1 VDLHRPPAA
10 CLALALVL
18 AAHALGGCAGASSLS
33 PRPAPAAPP
42 AAAVAAQEPP
52 AAVLARFVDAL
63 EAGRWTQAGG
73 LLSARWRAAYT
84 PARLQADYAG
94 AGPLAR
100 EATARVQAAIKGGA
114 RLRVEDGRAWLPTAG
129 GKALLVSEEGGWKV
143 DALE

>member
-1 VDLHRPPAA
+1 MDLLRPGPARLAIASILVALAACAGPSSSTREPAPASPPPAA
-10 CLALALVL
+10 
-18 AAHALGGCAGASSLS
+18 S
-33 PRPAPAAPP
+33 AAPE
-42 AAAVAAQEPP
+42 QP

-63 EAGRWTQAGG
+63 EGGRWAQAGG

-100 EATARVQAAIKGGA
+100 EAAARVQAAIRAGTP
-114 RLRVEDGRAWLPTAG
+114 LRVEDGRAWLPLAG
-129 GKALLVSEEGGWKV
+129 GRALLVSEEGGWRV

>member
-1 VDLHRPPAA
+1 VAALAA
-10 CLALALVL
+10 C
-18 AAHALGGCAGASSLS
+18 AGPSSVS
-33 PRPAPAAPP
+33 QGPAPAPGAPTASSAP
-42 AAAVAAQEPP
+42 EPP

-63 EAGRWTQAGG
+63 EAGRWAQAGG

-100 EATARVQAAIKGGA
+100 EASVRVQAAIEAGTP
-114 RLRVEDGRAWLPTAG
+114 LRVEDGRAWLSVAG
-129 GKALLVSEEGGWKV
+129 GRALLVSEEGGWRV